1 MTKIAIAC
9 GIAGVILMIG
19 FEYTVTRVLGVA
31 ALFAF
36 IVCGVFAI
44 AEPEVLARED
54 GES

>member
-9 GIAGVILMIG
+9 GIAAVILMIG

-36 IVCGVFAI
+36 IVCGVFAL
-44 AEPEVLARED
+44 ASPERLYGGEPD
-54 GES
+54 